1 MKFDPFVI
9 TGGSCIGITFL
20 ICFYQTYK
28 HLKYRFQPEIQ
39 NRYIVIINLVVVF
52 CITSFTPLFFEKYN
66 DLFLMLREWYDGVC
80 VFLYWQLIKIY
91 TGRDYLVRLL
101 SENRKRRLCKCLCYV
116 TLNNNFLRLCD
127 FAVLQF
133 LICRISLALIQTIL
147 NYTDY
152 YHPSVVAVNEP
163 YIYIT
168 VVKITSLVFAM
179 QIIGIYLLFFREHM
193 KHYSPVWQFAAIK
206 IMIALSLL
214 QNFLFNLFA
223 PNIPLVSE
231 SDDYSPL
238 ENANRYRNVIE
249 CGEMVLCALM
259 FVHLFNYKILEYE
272 PLIKHEDDA

>member
-1 MKFDPFVI
+1 MKIDPFII
-9 TGGSCIGITFL
+9 TGGTCIAITFL
-20 ICFYQTYK
+20 ICFYHTYMHIK
-28 HLKYRFQPEIQ
+28 HRYKPEIQ

-52 CITSFTPLFFEKYN
+52 CITSFTPLLFFEKYN
-66 DLFLMLREWYDGVC
+66 DLFLMIREWYDGIC

-91 TGRDYLVRLL
+91 TGREYLEKLL

-116 TLNNNFLRLCD
+116 SLNNNFIRLCD
-127 FAVLQF
+127 AAVLQF
-133 LICRISLALIQTIL
+133 IVFRISLALIQTIL
-147 NYTDY
+147 TYTDY
-152 YHPSVVAVNEP
+152 YHPSIVAADEP

-193 KHYSPVWQFAAIK
+193 KQYSPVWQFAAIK

-214 QNFLFNLFA
+214 QNLLFNLFS
-223 PNIPLVSE
+223 PNIPLISE
-231 SDDYSPL
+231 SDDYTPL

-259 FVHLFNYKILEYE
+259 FVHLFSYKKLEYE
-272 PLIKHEDDA
+272 PLIKHEDA